1 MPRTDRCVTCF
12 SLFFLFFMSDSLSVM
27 DNSFWEQNLAKEK
40 QRYIDA
46 QIGRDDDYVVPAEH
60 ILLGT
65 ASNEMV
71 TVFFLHHLHSYNSL
85 LTTNNFITSYRTPT
99 WYELT
104 TYCLQFRPHRL
115 HQYCLQGSPPHAKG
129 PKKIPPLCTQIISLV
144 ATQPQLLQHQ

>member
-12 SLFFLFFMSDSLSVM
+12 SLFVLFFMSDYLSVM

-46 QIGRDDDYVVPAEH
+46 QIGRDDDYVVPAQD

-71 TVFFLHHLHSYNSL
+71 TLVFFHRLHSYNRL
-85 LTTNNFITSYRTPT
+85 LTTINYITSFRLGT
-99 WYELT
+99 WYQLT
-104 TYCLQFRPHRL
+104 TYFLKLGPQRL
-115 HQYCLQGSPPHAKG
+115 HQKGLQGHDTQKAQ
-129 PKKIPPLCTQIISLV
+129 KKLHPF
-144 ATQPQLLQHQ
+144 ARK